1 MPQDPLPTPPQP
13 DAFGE
18 ELAVQTVEPHK
29 AAVEAMAIL
38 GAAIFNLLVA
48 AGHFTQFFWASF
60 TGLASVR
67 SWGRW
72 DRLGRQLYFVG
83 TASIPVLMI
92 TGLFIGMVLSIE
104 GYPQFKA
111 VGQEAKLGGIISVS
125 LVKQI
130 GPVLAATILAGRVGC
145 SLTAELG
152 SMRVTEQLDAMRAMA
167 ADPVRV
173 LACPRIVACI
183 VMIPVLVT
191 LSNLCGIGG
200 AWLVVTKLYGAD
212 SQEYWRFA
220 EMFVSWWEIGNGLAK
235 SLFFGAAIGVIA
247 CYKGFNCQPGAA
259 GVGRATTDSFVTSFL
274 AIVMMNLVLA
284 KLFNDLNMWRLGG
297 ELKSVLGS

>member
-1 MPQDPLPTPPQP
+1 MPPDPLPPPPQP
-13 DAFGE
+13 DAYGE
-18 ELAVQTVEPHK
+18 ELAVQAVEPHQALLAV
-29 AAVEAMAIL
+29 AAAL
-38 GAAIFNLLVA
+38 GAAIIRLLVA
-48 AGHFTQFFWASF
+48 AGQFTRFVGAAL
-60 TGLASVR
+60 TGLSAVR

-72 DRLGRQLYFVG
+72 DRFGRQLYFVG
-83 TASIPVLMI
+83 TASLPVLMV

-104 GYPQFKA
+104 GYPQFQA
-111 VGQEAKLGGIISVS
+111 VGQEAKLGGVISVS

-173 LACPRIVACI
+173 LACPRIVACV

-191 LSNLCGIGG
+191 LSDLCGIGG
-200 AWLVVTKLYGAD
+200 AWLVVTKVYGAD
-212 SQEYWRFA
+212 TREYWRFA

-247 CYKGFNCQPGAA
+247 CYKGFNCEPGAA
-259 GVGRATTDSFVTSFL
+259 GVGRATTNSFVTSFL

-284 KLFNDLNMWRLGG
+284 KLFNDLNLWRLGG